1 MVKNYHVDNV
11 TIEEILGWIK
21 QGKIGLPEM
30 QRPFVWS
37 TAKVRD
43 LIDSLYNGYPIGY
56 IVTWQ
61 NPAVGLKNDSSSN
74 NKEIIIDGQ
83 QRLTALKAAL
93 SGEKVVSQQYITK
106 RIKIS
111 FKPSTGE
118 FNTLNSAIE
127 KDPLWI
133 NDISDIFKSD
143 FNSYSYVTNNAKK
156 LGMAPEDLGA
166 TLQKLLAIRQSE
178 IGDIKLGYNLSIG
191 AVTDIFNRINSK
203 GVSLSS
209 ADLAMSRL
217 SADTVHGGN
226 NLRKQIEYFVQLLND
241 PNLLENIVK
250 FDSDFANTKE
260 FGQIKWI
267 ASEVNPIYKP
277 RYADILHLILAT
289 SFKRGKLSDMVSLI
303 SGRDFEARNYSEEG
317 MKANYEKMQAGA
329 TLVFNK
335 SNFQRYL
342 MILRDMGMRNSGKL
356 GLVGHG
362 VFNFGYILFLYL
374 HRSTNLSQEKIASYL
389 KRWIIMSALTGRYS
403 GSSETITESD
413 LKMISRDAN
422 PINVLDDILDRE
434 MNDSFWNGT
443 LPNMLRVQ
451 STQASSW
458 RIFQMSQIYG
468 KDTAWLAKDT
478 STETVMLEEG
488 NIHHIFPQAYLRK
501 NGFSKGDINQIANY
515 VWVTQPKN
523 LEISDKAPKDYLS
536 DENIIEF
543 MSETNNR
550 ENAIPEE
557 IVEYDFHNYSD
568 FLNQRRHLMAKKM
581 REFYKSMER

>member
-143 FNSYSYVTNNAKK
+143 FNSYSYVTDNAKK

-342 MILRDMGMRNSGKL
+342 MILRDMGMRNSCKL

-374 HRSTNLSQEKIASYL
+374 HRITNLSQEKIASYL

-422 PINVLDDILDRE
+422 PINVLDEILDRE

-568 FLNQRRHLMAKKM
+568 FLNQRRRLMAKKM
-581 REFYKSMER
+581 REFYENM

>member
-143 FNSYSYVTNNAKK
+143 FNSYSYVTDNAKK

-260 FGQIKWI
+260 FNQIKWI
-267 ASEVNPIYKP
+267 ASEINPIYKP

-374 HRSTNLSQEKIASYL
+374 HRITNLSQEKIASYL

-581 REFYKSMER
+581 REFYENM

>member
-143 FNSYSYVTNNAKK
+143 FNSYSYVTDNAKK

-260 FGQIKWI
+260 FDQIKWI

-413 LKMISRDAN
+413 LKMISRDVN
-422 PINVLDDILDRE
+422 PINVLDEILDRE

-478 STETVMLEEG
+478 STETLMLEEG

-523 LEISDKAPKDYLS
+523 LEISDKAPKEYLS

-543 MSETNNR
+543 MSETNNH

-581 REFYKSMER
+581 REFYENM

>member
-61 NPAVGLKNDSSSN
+61 NPTVGLKNESSSN

-143 FNSYSYVTNNAKK
+143 FNSYSYVTDNAKK
-156 LGMAPEDLGA
+156 LEMAPEDLGA
-166 TLQKLLAIRQSE
+166 TLQKLLAIRRSE

-217 SADTVHGGN
+217 SADTIHGGN

-260 FGQIKWI
+260 FNQIKWI
-267 ASEVNPIYKP
+267 ASEINPIYKP

-303 SGRDFEARNYSEEG
+303 SGRNFEARNYSEEG
-317 MKANYEKMQAGA
+317 MKANYAKMQAGA

-557 IVEYDFHNYSD
+557 IVDYDFHNYSD

-581 REFYKSMER
+581 REFYENM

>member
-143 FNSYSYVTNNAKK
+143 FNSYSYVTDNAKK

-217 SADTVHGGN
+217 SADTVHGVN

-374 HRSTNLSQEKIASYL
+374 HRITNLSQEKIASYL

-581 REFYKSMER
+581 REFYENM

>member
-1 MVKNYHVDNV
+1 MV
-11 TIEEILGWIK
+11 
-21 QGKIGLPEM
+21 
-30 QRPFVWS
+30 
-37 TAKVRD
+37 
-43 LIDSLYNGYPIGY
+43 YPIGY

-143 FNSYSYVTNNAKK
+143 FNSYSYVTDNAKK

-178 IGDIKLGYNLSIG
+178 IGDIKLEYNLSIG

-443 LPNMLRVQ
+443 LSNMLRVQ

-581 REFYKSMER
+581 REFYENM

>member
-133 NDISDIFKSD
+133 NDISDIFKLD
-143 FNSYSYVTNNAKK
+143 FNSYSYVTDNAKK

-374 HRSTNLSQEKIASYL
+374 HRITNLSQEKIASYL

-581 REFYKSMER
+581 REFYENM

>member
-61 NPAVGLKNDSSSN
+61 NPTVGLKNESSSN

-143 FNSYSYVTNNAKK
+143 FNSYSYVTDNAKK

-217 SADTVHGGN
+217 SADTIHGGN

-260 FGQIKWI
+260 FNQIKWI
-267 ASEVNPIYKP
+267 ASEINPIYKP

-374 HRSTNLSQEKIASYL
+374 HLSTNLSQEKIASYL

-581 REFYKSMER
+581 REFYENM

>member
-61 NPAVGLKNDSSSN
+61 NPAIGLKNNSSSN

-143 FNSYSYVTNNAKK
+143 FNSYSYVTDNAKK

-217 SADTVHGGN
+217 SADTIHGGN

-260 FGQIKWI
+260 FDQIKWI

-317 MKANYEKMQAGA
+317 MKANYAKMQAGA

-362 VFNFGYILFLYL
+362 VLNFGYILFLYL

-557 IVEYDFHNYSD
+557 IVDYDFHNYSD

-581 REFYKSMER
+581 REFYENM

>member
-143 FNSYSYVTNNAKK
+143 FNSYSYVTDNAKK

-374 HRSTNLSQEKIASYL
+374 HRITNLSQEKIASYL

-422 PINVLDDILDRE
+422 PINVLDEILDRE

-557 IVEYDFHNYSD
+557 IVDYDFHNYSD

-581 REFYKSMER
+581 REFYENM

>member
-143 FNSYSYVTNNAKK
+143 FNSYSYVTDNAKK

-260 FGQIKWI
+260 FDQIKWI

-329 TLVFNK
+329 TVVFNK

-581 REFYKSMER
+581 REFYENM

>member
-61 NPAVGLKNDSSSN
+61 NPAIGLKNDSSSN

-143 FNSYSYVTNNAKK
+143 FNSYSYVTDNAKK

-217 SADTVHGGN
+217 SADTIHGGN

-260 FGQIKWI
+260 FDQIKWI

-317 MKANYEKMQAGA
+317 MKANYAKMQAGA

-362 VFNFGYILFLYL
+362 VLNFGYILFLYL

-422 PINVLDDILDRE
+422 PITVLDDILDRE

-581 REFYKSMER
+581 REFYENM

>member
-61 NPAVGLKNDSSSN
+61 NPTVGLKNESSSN

-143 FNSYSYVTNNAKK
+143 FNSYSYVTDNAKK

-217 SADTVHGGN
+217 SADTIHGGN

-260 FGQIKWI
+260 FDQIKWI

-317 MKANYEKMQAGA
+317 MKANYAKMQAGA

-374 HRSTNLSQEKIASYL
+374 HRSTNLSQEKIVSYL

-557 IVEYDFHNYSD
+557 IVDYDFHNYSD

-581 REFYKSMER
+581 REFYENM

>member
-61 NPAVGLKNDSSSN
+61 NPTVGLKNESSSN

-143 FNSYSYVTNNAKK
+143 FNSYSYVTDNAKK

-217 SADTVHGGN
+217 SADTIHGGN

-260 FGQIKWI
+260 FNQIKWI
-267 ASEVNPIYKP
+267 ASEINPIYKP

-317 MKANYEKMQAGA
+317 MKANYAKMQAGA

-374 HRSTNLSQEKIASYL
+374 HLSTNLSQEKIASYL

-543 MSETNNR
+543 MSEFIEKIDN
-550 ENAIPEE
+550 
-557 IVEYDFHNYSD
+557 
-568 FLNQRRHLMAKKM
+568 
-581 REFYKSMER
+581 

>member
-61 NPAVGLKNDSSSN
+61 NPAIGLKNDSSSN

-143 FNSYSYVTNNAKK
+143 FNSYSYVTDNAKK

-217 SADTVHGGN
+217 SADTIHGGN

-317 MKANYEKMQAGA
+317 MKANYAKMQAGA

-374 HRSTNLSQEKIASYL
+374 HRITNLSQEKIASYL

-468 KDTAWLAKDT
+468 KDIAWLAKDT

-581 REFYKSMER
+581 REFYENM

>member
-143 FNSYSYVTNNAKK
+143 FNSYSYVTDNAKK

-217 SADTVHGGN
+217 SADTIHGGN

-374 HRSTNLSQEKIASYL
+374 HRITNLSQEKIASYL

-422 PINVLDDILDRE
+422 PINVLDEILDRE

-581 REFYKSMER
+581 REFYENM

>member
-61 NPAVGLKNDSSSN
+61 NPAIGLKNDSSSN

-143 FNSYSYVTNNAKK
+143 FNSYSYVTDNAKK

-374 HRSTNLSQEKIASYL
+374 HRITNLSQEKIASYL

-581 REFYKSMER
+581 REFYENM

>member
-61 NPAVGLKNDSSSN
+61 NPTVGLKNESSSN

-143 FNSYSYVTNNAKK
+143 FNSYSYVTDNAKK

-217 SADTVHGGN
+217 SADTIHGGN

-260 FGQIKWI
+260 FNQIKWI
-267 ASEVNPIYKP
+267 ASEINPIYKP

-303 SGRDFEARNYSEEG
+303 SGRNFEARNYSEEG

-581 REFYKSMER
+581 REFYENM

>member
-143 FNSYSYVTNNAKK
+143 FNSYSYVTDNAKK

-317 MKANYEKMQAGA
+317 MKANYAKMQAGA

-434 MNDSFWNGT
+434 MNASFWNGT

-581 REFYKSMER
+581 REFYENM

>member
-61 NPAVGLKNDSSSN
+61 NPAIGLKNDSSSN

-143 FNSYSYVTNNAKK
+143 FNSYSYVTDNAKK

-260 FGQIKWI
+260 FNQIKWI
-267 ASEVNPIYKP
+267 ASEINPIYKP

-374 HRSTNLSQEKIASYL
+374 HLSTNLSQEKIASYL

-422 PINVLDDILDRE
+422 PITVLDDILDRE

-557 IVEYDFHNYSD
+557 IVDYDFHNYSD

-581 REFYKSMER
+581 REFYENM

>member
-61 NPAVGLKNDSSSN
+61 NPAIGLKNDSSSN

-143 FNSYSYVTNNAKK
+143 FNSYSYVTDNAKK

-217 SADTVHGGN
+217 SADTIHGGN

-317 MKANYEKMQAGA
+317 MKANYAKMQAGA

-362 VFNFGYILFLYL
+362 VLNFGYILFLYL

-422 PINVLDDILDRE
+422 PITVLDDILDRE

-468 KDTAWLAKDT
+468 KDIAWLAKDT

-581 REFYKSMER
+581 REFYENM

>member
-61 NPAVGLKNDSSSN
+61 NPTVGLKNESSSN

-143 FNSYSYVTNNAKK
+143 FNSYSYVTDNAKK

-217 SADTVHGGN
+217 SADTIHGGN

-260 FGQIKWI
+260 FNQIKWI
-267 ASEVNPIYKP
+267 ASEINPIYKP

-317 MKANYEKMQAGA
+317 MKANYAKMQAGA

-422 PINVLDDILDRE
+422 PINILDDILDRE

-458 RIFQMSQIYG
+458 RIFQMSQIYE

-557 IVEYDFHNYSD
+557 IVDYDFHNYSD

-581 REFYKSMER
+581 REFYENM

>member
-143 FNSYSYVTNNAKK
+143 FNSYSYVTDNAKK

-260 FGQIKWI
+260 FDQIKWI

-329 TLVFNK
+329 TVVFNK

-374 HRSTNLSQEKIASYL
+374 HRITNLSQEKIASYL

-581 REFYKSMER
+581 REFYENM

>member
-61 NPAVGLKNDSSSN
+61 NPAIGLKNDSSSN

-143 FNSYSYVTNNAKK
+143 FNSYSYVTDNAKK

-217 SADTVHGGN
+217 SADTIHGGN

-260 FGQIKWI
+260 FNQIKWI

-317 MKANYEKMQAGA
+317 MKANYAKMQAGA

-374 HRSTNLSQEKIASYL
+374 HRSTNLSQEKIVSYL

-557 IVEYDFHNYSD
+557 IVDYDFHNYSD

-581 REFYKSMER
+581 REFYENM

>member
-143 FNSYSYVTNNAKK
+143 FNSYSYVTDNAKK

-260 FGQIKWI
+260 FDQIKWI

-413 LKMISRDAN
+413 LKMINRDAN

-434 MNDSFWNGT
+434 MNASFWNGT

-478 STETVMLEEG
+478 STETLMLEEG

-523 LEISDKAPKDYLS
+523 LEISDKAPKEYLS

-543 MSETNNR
+543 MSETNNH

-581 REFYKSMER
+581 REFYENM

>member
-143 FNSYSYVTNNAKK
+143 FNSYSYVTDNAKK

-329 TLVFNK
+329 TVVFNK
-335 SNFQRYL
+335 SKCQRYL

-374 HRSTNLSQEKIASYL
+374 HRITNLSQEKIASYL

-557 IVEYDFHNYSD
+557 IVDYDFHNYSD

-581 REFYKSMER
+581 REFYENM